1 LAFFIIGCW
10 FGRYLFVLYPIC
22 DHRSFI
28 FHYFEN
34 SDKLF
39 LMLKHNS
46 SGKLRQQYLFYCVLL
61 FSVCL
66 FACHSKEKNKSPQQQ
81 PPPVVDVIV
90 TQPQMVSNTIEAN
103 GTVVANEFVELHP
116 EATGR
121 ITYLN
126 VPEGK
131 FITKGTAIAR
141 INDEDLVA
149 NLNKSKAALTLA
161 QDYVNRLKPLLSVQ
175 GINQADY
182 DAAVNA
188 VISNQADIQYT
199 QALIDKTVIR
209 APFDGVVGLR
219 QVSIGAYVSNADVI
233 ATMQQVNNLKMDFTV
248 PEEYG
253 KYITTGSTVQVTL
266 DASNDTLKHKARVIA
281 IEPQA
286 NTATRN
292 LKIRAILQDNTK
304 ANPGAFVKVF
314 FSQGESRQSILV
326 PTNSV
331 IPSDINK
338 QLILVKDGKAQFTDV
353 TTGVRL
359 QSTVEIT
366 KGVSPGDTVVV
377 TGVLF
382 AKDKKPVK
390 VRKVLPLGAAVN
402 AQ

>member
-1 LAFFIIGCW
+1 M
-10 FGRYLFVLYPIC
+10 
-22 DHRSFI
+22 
-28 FHYFEN
+28 HYF
-34 SDKLF
+34 KLRYFFPLLF
-39 LMLKHNS
+39 LIS
-46 SGKLRQQYLFYCVLL
+46 CD
-61 FSVCL
+61 
-66 FACHSKEKNKSPQQQ
+66 SKEKNKDPQKS
-81 PPPVVDVIV
+81 PPPIVDIVIAKR
-90 TQPQMVSNTIEAN
+90 QPVSNTIEAN

-131 FITKGTAIAR
+131 HINKGTVIAR

-149 NLNKSKAALTLA
+149 NLNKSKAALVLA

-182 DAAVNA
+182 DAAVNT

-199 QALIDKTVIR
+199 QALIDKTIIR

-219 QVSIGAYVSNADVI
+219 QVSIGAYVSNSDVI
-233 ATMQQVNNLKMDFTV
+233 ATMQQVSNLKMDFTM

-253 KYITTGSTVQVTL
+253 KYISTGSTVKITL
-266 DASNDTLKHKARVIA
+266 DAASDTLKHNATVVA

-286 NTATRN
+286 NTITRN
-292 LKIRAILQDNTK
+292 LKVRAILQDNTK
-304 ANPGAFVKVF
+304 ANPGAFVKVYI
-314 FSQGESRQSILV
+314 SQGRKQSILV
-326 PTNSV
+326 PTNCI

-338 QLILVKDGKAQFTDV
+338 QLILVKHGKAEFTDV

-359 QSTVEIT
+359 QSNVEIT
-366 KGVSPGDTVVV
+366 NGVNEGDSVVV

-390 VRKVLPLGAAVN
+390 VRKVKTLSSASAE
-402 AQ
+402 Q

>member
-1 LAFFIIGCW
+1 MYYFKFKYFFP
-10 FGRYLFVLYPIC
+10 L
-22 DHRSFI
+22 
-28 FHYFEN
+28 
-34 SDKLF
+34 LF
-39 LMLKHNS
+39 LISCN
-46 SGKLRQQYLFYCVLL
+46 
-61 FSVCL
+61 
-66 FACHSKEKNKSPQQQ
+66 SKEKNKDPQKS
-81 PPPVVDVIV
+81 PPPIVDIIIAK
-90 TQPQMVSNTIEAN
+90 PQTVSNTIEAN

-131 FITKGTAIAR
+131 HITKGTVIAR

-149 NLNKSKAALTLA
+149 NLNKSKAALKLA

-188 VISNQADIQYT
+188 AVSNQADIEYT
-199 QALIDKTVIR
+199 QALIDKTIIR

-219 QVSIGAYVSNADVI
+219 QVSMGAYVSNTDII
-233 ATMQQVNNLKMDFTV
+233 ATMQSVNNLRMDFTM
-248 PEEYG
+248 PEENG
-253 KYITTGSTVQVTL
+253 KYISTGSTVKITL
-266 DASNDTLKHKARVIA
+266 DAITDTLKHNATVIA

-286 NTATRN
+286 NTITRN
-292 LKIRAILQDNTK
+292 LKVRAILQDNTK

-314 FSQGESRQSILV
+314 ISQGTKQSILV
-326 PTNSV
+326 PTNCI

-338 QLILVKDGKAQFTDV
+338 QLILVKGGKAKFTDV

-359 QSTVEIT
+359 QSNVEIT
-366 KGVSPGDTVVV
+366 KGINEGDSVVV

-390 VRKVLPLGAAVN
+390 VRKVKTLSSASAD
-402 AQ
+402 Q

>member
-1 LAFFIIGCW
+1 
-10 FGRYLFVLYPIC
+10 
-22 DHRSFI
+22 
-28 FHYFEN
+28 
-34 SDKLF
+34 
-39 LMLKHNS
+39 M
-46 SGKLRQQYLFYCVLL
+46 
-61 FSVCL
+61 CL
-66 FACHSKEKNKSPQQQ
+66 FACNSKQKDKSPQKQ

-90 TQPQMVSNTIEAN
+90 AQPQTVSNTIEAN
-103 GTVVANEFVELHP
+103 GTVVADEYVELHP

-131 FITKGTAIAR
+131 FITKGTVIAR

-149 NLNKSKAALTLA
+149 NLNKSKAALKLA
-161 QDYVNRLKPLLSVQ
+161 QDYVDRLKPLLSVQ

-182 DAAVNA
+182 DVAANA

-219 QVSIGAYVSNADVI
+219 QVSIGAYVSNSDVI
-233 ATMQQVNNLKMDFTV
+233 ATMQQVNNLRMDFTV

-253 KYITTGSTVQVTL
+253 KYISTGSTVQVTL
-266 DASNDTLKHKARVIA
+266 DASNDTLKHKATVMA
-281 IEPQA
+281 IEPEA
-286 NTATRN
+286 NIVTRN
-292 LKIRAILQDNTK
+292 LKIRAVLQDNTK
-304 ANPGAFVKVF
+304 ANPGAFVKVYF
-314 FSQGESRQSILV
+314 AQGKPRQSILV
-326 PTNSV
+326 PTNCI

-338 QLILVKDGKAQFTDV
+338 QLILVKMGNAKFTDV
-353 TTGVRL
+353 ITGVRL

-366 KGVSPGDTVVV
+366 KGVNDGDTVVV

-390 VRKVLPLGAAVN
+390 VRKVINLQQAKEN
-402 AQ
+402 Q